1 MQTSLFEVPGN
12 AETSLFEGRFLWNV
26 KLLDSMVRVYANDTA
41 HGQWHCKPM
50 LVNDNGTQKEATD
63 CDSCRTQ
70 LQQFYKVATVCI
82 VSHTL

>member
-1 MQTSLFEVPGN
+1 MSRQAYL
-12 AETSLFEGRFLWNV
+12 RFQEMPRQVYLREDFYGMSNC
-26 KLLDSMVRVYANDTA
+26 MMRVYANDTA

-70 LQQFYKVATVCI
+70 LHQFYKVATVCI